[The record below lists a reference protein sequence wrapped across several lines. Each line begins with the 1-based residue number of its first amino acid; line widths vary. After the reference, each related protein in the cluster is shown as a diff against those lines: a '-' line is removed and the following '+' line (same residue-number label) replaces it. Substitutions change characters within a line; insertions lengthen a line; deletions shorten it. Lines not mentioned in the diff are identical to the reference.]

1 MTPFV
6 PDSEQATLAAQL
18 KVKSMAKDLRGFL
31 REYEREYPKEFCRI
45 KREVDPQFEVAAI
58 LTKLEEM
65 RKLPIL
71 FYENVKGSSFPVVT
85 NVNSTRKKIASS
97 IGVDP
102 KKFRET
108 YLAAIENPL
117 PPRIVSDGPVL
128 EETIGED
135 DLDLKDLP
143 LMTYHE
149 GDAAPY
155 LTAGMVLGKDPDSGQ
170 VNASFNRLMYQ
181 SRNRAGIFMTVG
193 KHLHEIYSRMEDQ
206 GEPLPISISIGNHP
220 AWALGALYIGAY
232 GDNEL
237 GIIGGLLG
245 SPVEVIEG
253 TLPGTVF
260 PADAEMVIEAVIEPH
275 IREEEGP
282 FCEFSGYATGKGLR
296 PVVTMKSIHLRKNA
310 IFQDICGG
318 QHREHLVM
326 ATLPMEANFYKTIKG
341 AVPTVVDVHVPAPFS
356 LIISVRK
363 RFSGQAQSAI
373 LAALASDVYLKHVIV
388 VDEDVNISNLQEVM
402 WAVATRVQA
411 DQDILIVPGVRGSS
425 LDPSCGE
432 EGVVTKMGI
441 DATAKP
447 SLSSFPKRN
456 RVPQE
461 VMDRLQLESYLNVE
475 DL

>member
-1 MTPFV
+1 
-6 PDSEQATLAAQL
+6 
-18 KVKSMAKDLRGFL
+18 MAKDLRGFL
-31 REYEREYPKEFCRI
+31 KEYERENPKEFCRI
-45 KREVDPQFEVAAI
+45 KREVDPQYEVAAI

-65 RKLPIL
+65 RRLPIL

-85 NVNSTRKKIASS
+85 NVYSTRKKIASS
-97 IGVDP
+97 IGVEP
-102 KKFRET
+102 KQFRDK
-108 YLAAIENPL
+108 YLAAIENPI

-155 LTAGMVLGKDPDSGQ
+155 LTAGMVLGKDPDSGK

-181 SRNRAGIFMTVG
+181 GRNRAGIFMTVG
-193 KHLHEIYSRMEDQ
+193 KHLHETYSRMEDR

-253 TLPGTVF
+253 KLPGTVF

-296 PVVTMKSIHLRKNA
+296 PVVTMKFIHLRKNA

-326 ATLPMEANFYKTIKG
+326 ATLPMEANFYRTIKG

-356 LIISVRK
+356 LIISLRK
-363 RFSGQAQSAI
+363 RFPGQAQSAI
-373 LAALASDVYLKHVIV
+373 LAALASDLYLKHVIV

-432 EGVVTKMGI
+432 EGVVAKMGI

-461 VMDRLQLESYLNVE
+461 VMDRIQLESYLNVE